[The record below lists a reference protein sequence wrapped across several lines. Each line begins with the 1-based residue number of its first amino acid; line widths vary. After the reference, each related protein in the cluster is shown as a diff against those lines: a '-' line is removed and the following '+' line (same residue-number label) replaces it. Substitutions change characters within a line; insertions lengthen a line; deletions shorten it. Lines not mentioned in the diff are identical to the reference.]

1 MLVFATRDV
10 NRGARDCRR
19 RSGVAQ
25 GPSVLA
31 FERAAHVAARRAGAL
46 IRARYGERQ
55 QVSFKSEVDLV
66 TTVDR
71 EAERLILDTLLGAFP
86 DHGMIA
92 EESTASPGHDG
103 HRWYVDPLDGTTN
116 FAHGYP
122 HFAVSIA
129 LARDEE
135 FLLGLVYDPLRDES
149 FTAVRG
155 GGARLNGAPIAV
167 SDTAMLERALVATG
181 FPYDRRQHGRFY
193 LGFWEAVMA
202 RAQDVR
208 RGGSAALDLCY
219 VACGR
224 LDAFWEWKLQPWDTA
239 AGRLIVE
246 EAGGRVTDFSAR
258 PHRLAGDQTAA
269 SNGRLHDDLLRVLAS
284 AGTGRAV

>member
-1 MLVFATRDV
+1 MLVFATLDV
-10 NRGARDCRR
+10 NRRARDCPRR
-19 RSGVAQ
+19 RAVAEEA
-25 GPSVLA
+25 PVLA
-31 FERAAHVAARRAGAL
+31 FERAAHAAARRAGAH

-66 TTVDR
+66 TAVDR

-86 DHGMIA
+86 DHGVIA
-92 EESTASPGHDG
+92 EESTAQQGRDG

-122 HFAVSIA
+122 HFAVSVA
-129 LARDEE
+129 LAREDE
-135 FLLGLVYDPLRDES
+135 FVLGLVHDPMREET

-155 GGARLNGAPIAV
+155 AGARLNGAPISV
-167 SDTAMLERALVATG
+167 SETALLDRALVATG
-181 FPYDRRQHGRFY
+181 FPYDRRQQPRFY
-193 LGFWEAVMA
+193 LAFWEAVMV

-258 PHRLAGDQTAA
+258 PHRLAGDPTAA
-269 SNGRLHDDLLRVLAS
+269 PDRPLHDDP
-284 AGTGRAV
+284 

>member
-1 MLVFATRDV
+1 MSTARLVI
-10 NRGARDCRR
+10 ART
-19 RSGVAQ
+19 GGLWQ
-25 GPSVLA
+25 K
-31 FERAAHVAARRAGAL
+31 ETAARRAGAL

-66 TTVDR
+66 TPVDR

-86 DHGMIA
+86 DHGVVA
-92 EESTASPGHDG
+92 EESTARPARDG
-103 HRWYVDPLDGTTN
+103 HQWYVDPLDGTTN

-129 LARDEE
+129 LARQDE
-135 FLLGLVYDPLRDES
+135 FVLGLVYDPLREET

-155 GGARLNGAPIAV
+155 AGARLNGAPIGVSETAV
-167 SDTAMLERALVATG
+167 LERALVATG
-181 FPYDRRQHGRFY
+181 FPHDRRQCGRFY
-193 LGFWEAVMA
+193 LGFWEAVMTRA
-202 RAQDVR
+202 RDVR

-224 LDAFWEWKLQPWDTA
+224 LDAFWEWKLHPWDTA

-258 PHRLAGDQTAA
+258 PHRLAGDETAA
-269 SNGRLHDDLLRVLAS
+269 SNGHLHDDLLRALAS
-284 AGTGRAV
+284 ADTGAPG

>member
-1 MLVFATRDV
+1 M
-10 NRGARDCRR
+10 
-19 RSGVAQ
+19 AQ
-25 GPSVLA
+25 EALVLA
-31 FERAAHVAARRAGAL
+31 FERAAHAAARRAGAL

-86 DHGMIA
+86 DHGMVA
-92 EESTASPGHDG
+92 EESTARPGRDG
-103 HRWYVDPLDGTTN
+103 HQWYVDPLDGTTN

-129 LARDEE
+129 LARKDE
-135 FLLGLVYDPLRDES
+135 FVLGLVYDPLREET

-155 GGARLNGAPIAV
+155 GGARLNGAPIGV
-167 SDTAMLERALVATG
+167 SDTAVLERALVATG
-181 FPYDRRQHGRFY
+181 FPYDRRQRGRFY
-193 LGFWEAVMA
+193 LGYWEAVMT

-224 LDAFWEWKLQPWDTA
+224 VDAFWEWKLHPWDTA

-258 PHRLAGDQTAA
+258 PHRLAGDETAA
-269 SNGRLHDDLLRVLAS
+269 SNGHLHDDLIRALAS
-284 AGTGRAV
+284 AAAASPG

>member
-71 EAERLILDTLLGAFP
+71 EAERLILDTLRAAFP

-92 EESTASPGHDG
+92 EESTASPGRDG

-122 HFAVSIA
+122 HF
-129 LARDEE
+129 
-135 FLLGLVYDPLRDES
+135 
-149 FTAVRG
+149 
-155 GGARLNGAPIAV
+155 AV

-246 EAGGRVTDFSAR
+246 EAGGRVTDFAAR

-269 SNGRLHDDLLRVLAS
+269 SNGRLHDDLLRVLAGAG
-284 AGTGRAV
+284 AGTAV